1 MRTFS
6 YKTLVAAMMATTAIT
21 AVAATETTEPT
32 QALAV
37 SPYFVEQQA
46 AMKASIEASRVRM
59 EEQKAAIEAQMKTL
73 RDAYGIPAP
82 VLAENVSNIEAAK
95 AVFEEAREKAMLQ
108 YAELVDRQH
117 AQLKA
122 MAPWLPDL
130 PKMEQPTGYDQEAM
144 KTWFDAQ
151 VAQAEARAETARKA
165 MGVWMPEAPKAPDF
179 AAMKDMDRDQ
189 VRKMMEEQIATAK
202 ARAEAAQ
209 KAMAAYMPK
218 MPEMPAAMQAP
229 DFAAMK
235 DMDRDQIR
243 KLMEEKFEA
252 AKAQAEA
259 QRAAFEAHM
268 PKMPAMP
275 QVAGFEAPE
284 MIDFKGM
291 TADEAKAAIKA
302 QFEAAKARAESM
314 RKAITAMA
322 PPMQQAPQMPGF
334 EAPKPIDFSNMDRE
348 QVRKAMEEQFEAAKA
363 RAESARKAI
372 EAMMPKPVQVGAF
385 QAPDFSKIKD
395 MDREQIQ
402 AMMKEQFEQAKAQ
415 SEALRKA
422 AEAAMPKLPTLGAL
436 DGISSEGARA
446 AIEARAKAL
455 LKQAEEQREAAAKY
469 WQEMADQQRAAVET
483 HVKAMKDAY
492 QAAMAEK
499 VGS

>member
-32 QALAV
+32 KALAV

-46 AMKASIEASRVRM
+46 AVKASIEASRARM

-95 AVFEEAREKAMLQ
+95 AVFAEAREKAMLQ

-130 PKMEQPTGYDQEAM
+130 PKMSQPTGYDQEAM

-165 MGVWMPEAPKAPDF
+165 MGVWMPEAPEAPDF

-189 VRKMMEEQIATAK
+189 IRKLMEERFEAAK

-209 KAMAAYMPK
+209 KAVAAYMPK

-235 DMDRDQIR
+235 DMDREQIR

-259 QRAAFEAHM
+259 QRAAFEARM

-275 QVAGFEAPE
+275 QVAGFEAPQP
-284 MIDFKGM
+284 IDFKGM

-314 RKAITAMA
+314 RKAIAAM
-322 PPMQQAPQMPGF
+322 APQMPGF
-334 EAPKPIDFSNMDRE
+334 DAPKPIDFSNMDRE

-372 EAMMPKPVQVGAF
+372 EAMMPKPVQVGGF

-415 SEALRKA
+415 GEALRKA